1 MSATVESVRN
11 WGNGFPR
18 PGDDLVIA
26 CMVCWP
32 HSDGL
37 EPMFLSPTWKASER
51 AAAEAA
57 AARHNAERHPHVAE
71 AAA

>member
-1 MSATVESVRN
+1 MSAAAISVRT
-11 WGNGFPR
+11 WGLGFPR
-18 PGDDLVIA
+18 PDDDLVIA
-26 CMVCWP
+26 CTACWP

-37 EPMFLSPTWKASER
+37 EPTFLRPTWKSTER

-57 AARHNAERHPHVAE
+57 AAQHNATHHAKTTG

>member
-1 MSATVESVRN
+1 MSAAAVSVRT

-26 CMVCWP
+26 CMACWP

-37 EPMFLSPTWKASER
+37 EPTFLRPTWKAAER

-57 AARHNAERHPHVAE
+57 ADRHNAARHPKE